1 MINRELIQRVVC
13 FITGALFS
21 LVLCVVIISTMTVAD
36 ATEVQTSDL
45 GYQVYVNGEKITLN
59 EAFIKDGRT
68 YIQLR
73 ELCRQMNVT
82 VDWAD
87 PKYHMLPIPGGNLPD
102 GINLTNPTFVYTD
115 EVTDYYNTIHKI
127 TCVEITGIYQKYQ
140 ADNNLNYA
148 FSEEGFVVKEN
159 GIENIIPLKYNP
171 NNGRM
176 YLSVNEFREKVQ
188 PYLVDICCLLY
199 TSDAADEEDSVDLG
213 GRRIIKKKKKT

>member
-102 GINLTNPTFVYTD
+102 GINLTNPTFVHTD

-127 TCVEITGIYQKYQ
+127 TCVEITGIYQKY
-140 ADNNLNYA
+140 
-148 FSEEGFVVKEN
+148 
-159 GIENIIPLKYNP
+159 
-171 NNGRM
+171 
-176 YLSVNEFREKVQ
+176 
-188 PYLVDICCLLY
+188 
-199 TSDAADEEDSVDLG
+199 
-213 GRRIIKKKKKT
+213 